1 MLRVRFLLPLPFK
14 ELKIMSNK
22 AILTLE
28 GYFFLKREIELLEK
42 VNSSLAYN
50 LNLARLDGDISE
62 NADLLLL
69 QKKKR
74 EIFFELSE
82 KRNLL
87 ERAEIQQKSEK
98 NDYIEIGK
106 IVVYEL
112 LENYQKITIELTDE
126 IYADP
131 VRGKVS
137 STSPLGTLLIGK
149 KIGDVLEIKGEK
161 QYKIRVLEIK

>member
-1 MLRVRFLLPLPFK
+1 MPRVRFLLPLPFK
-14 ELKIMSNK
+14 ELEIMSNK

-112 LENYQKITIELTDE
+112 LEKYQKITIELTDE

-131 VRGKVS
+131 VRGKIS